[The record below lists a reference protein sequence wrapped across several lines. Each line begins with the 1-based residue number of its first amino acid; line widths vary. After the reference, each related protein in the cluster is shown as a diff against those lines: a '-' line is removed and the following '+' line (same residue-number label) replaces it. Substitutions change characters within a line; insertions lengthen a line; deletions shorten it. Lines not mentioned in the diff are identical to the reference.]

1 MEVKRAVRYEKNRKI
16 MGMDELQ
23 FRKFLRF
30 LALPGAALVLIVL
43 ILIADLPKRRAAARE
58 SAAVA
63 ESLEQAESS
72 ETEESAAETEPYDY
86 ANAAPE
92 RCAEEEVN
100 ALVSDFLR
108 AQVSGDADEMFRV
121 FGITDQTGLEALRQS
136 MSEERKLYE
145 SFENTVNY
153 IVPGIGEQSWIVYIS
168 TQAWFRKIETPA
180 PMLMRAYIVRGED
193 GSCHMKEESTLT
205 EEEAAAV
212 AAADA
217 SEAVRRMSSAQ
228 RSELAKAVVS
238 DAKLGSL
245 YERLRVGTTE
255 AETVAEE
262 SSEAAEIEDAVVE
275 IGGAS
280 SAAEESGGTEQV
292 SESTEES
299 TAGTET
305 DAAAES
311 AAESQ
316 ENSAESESAERTA
329 Q

>member
-58 SAAVA
+58 SSAVA

-72 ETEESAAETEPYDY
+72 ETEESAEETEPYDY

-108 AQVSGDADEMFRV
+108 ARVSGDADEMLRV
-121 FGITDQTGLEALRQS
+121 FGITDQTGLEELRQS

-153 IVPGIGEQSWIVYIS
+153 IIPGIGEQSWIVYIS

-245 YERLRVGTTE
+245 YERLRVGATE

-262 SSEAAEIEDAVVE
+262 SSEAAGIEDAVVE

-292 SESTEES
+292 SENTEES
-299 TAGTET
+299 AAGTET
-305 DAAAES
+305 DAAEES

>member
-30 LALPGAALVLIVL
+30 LALPGAALALIVL

-58 SAAVA
+58 SSAVA

-108 AQVSGDADEMFRV
+108 ARVSGDADEMLRV

-153 IVPGIGEQSWIVYIS
+153 IIPGIGEQSWIVYIS

-245 YERLRVGTTE
+245 YERLRVGATE

-292 SESTEES
+292 SENTEES
-299 TAGTET
+299 AAGTET

>member
-30 LALPGAALVLIVL
+30 LALPGAALALIVL

-58 SAAVA
+58 SSAVA

-108 AQVSGDADEMFRV
+108 ARVSGDADEMFRV

-153 IVPGIGEQSWIVYIS
+153 IIPGIGEQSWIVYIS

-205 EEEAAAV
+205 E

-245 YERLRVGTTE
+245 YERLRVGATE

-299 TAGTET
+299 AAGTET